1 MTERELQKIG
11 FKKEVVCPDESG
23 MDDNYHYYTYD
34 IAEGINLI
42 TPANDEII
50 NEDWYVEFFD
60 TTPSIRFKDLKD
72 LMDVINILEK
82 SIVQPELETTKA

>member
-23 MDDNYHYYTYD
+23 MDNIYHYYTYD
-34 IAEGINLI
+34 VVEGINLI

-50 NEDWYVEFFD
+50 DDSWYVEFFN
-60 TTPSIRFKDLKD
+60 TMPIIRFKIANELQT
-72 LMDVINILEK
+72 LINILNQHKEDD
-82 SIVQPELETTKA
+82 